1 MTSNI
6 MRWRTGDLLCTVPI
20 RRDDLNQAI
29 SRDGFRPEHMPE
41 PGKDRWYSWRDV
53 VAIAAAQELRM
64 IGHGPKTAFGLVQE
78 HLSPFLCSSVN
89 QLCDCDGVLWLILP
103 FEDGP
108 GTGSRCEFVQH
119 TNDDALLIASGKSAC
134 IIVNVGRIAQRILD
148 ELKGSESDE

>member
-1 MTSNI
+1 MTSKI
-6 MRWRTGDLLCTVPI
+6 MQWRTGDLLRTVPI

-78 HLSPFLCSSVN
+78 HLSPFLCSSAD
-89 QLCDCDGVLWLILP
+89 QPGDCEGVIWLIHP

-108 GTGSRCEFVQH
+108 GRRSRCEFVQH
-119 TNDDALLIASGKSAC
+119 TNDALLIASGKSAC

-148 ELKGSESDE
+148 ELKVSESDK